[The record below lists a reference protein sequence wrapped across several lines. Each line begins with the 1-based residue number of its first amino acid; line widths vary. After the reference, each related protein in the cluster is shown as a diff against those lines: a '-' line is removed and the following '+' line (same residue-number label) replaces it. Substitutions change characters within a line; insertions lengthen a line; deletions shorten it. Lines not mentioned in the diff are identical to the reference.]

1 MTQSHFYQEETFLTA
16 LIYIIKE
23 ANEILR
29 EERSP
34 TMTIEEKIDSNGRKS
49 KVTSG
54 DLKTN
59 EFIMKRLQEINQ
71 TLSDDNIGFYNI
83 ISEEIAE
90 APFEE
95 RNSRLIDG
103 SWCVDPLD
111 GTADYCNFELET
123 PSYTC
128 NIGLI
133 IDGDPVFGIVSVPE
147 TGVIYYGIKGV
158 GSYKI
163 DDENRILYDGESMYP
178 GRKIQVDPNK
188 DLKADGVR
196 VAASASHL
204 NHETKAFIDS
214 KLNNQ
219 VCKYYA
225 SSLKLCAV
233 AEGEVDIYPRCGPTC
248 EWDTCAADAVVRYAG
263 GGVYIYN
270 PALELDEYRDML
282 KYNKPYLLNPHFI
295 VF

>member
-1 MTQSHFYQEETFLTA
+1 
-16 LIYIIKE
+16 
-23 ANEILR
+23 
-29 EERSP
+29 
-34 TMTIEEKIDSNGRKS
+34 MTIEEKVDSNGRKS

-59 EFIMKRLQEINQ
+59 EFIMKRLQELNQ
-71 TLSDDNIGFYNI
+71 TLADNNVGFYNI

-95 RNSRLIDG
+95 RNGPLIDG
-103 SWCVDPLD
+103 SWSVDPLD
-111 GTADYCNFELET
+111 GTADYCNFDLEN

-133 IDGDPVFGIVSVPE
+133 IDGVPVFGIVSVPE
-147 TGVIYYGIKGV
+147 TGVIYYGIEGV

-163 DDENRILYDGESMYP
+163 DDENNVRYDGETMYP
-178 GRKIQVDPNK
+178 GRRIQVDPNK

-204 NHETKAFIDS
+204 NHETKNFIDS
-214 KLNNQ
+214 KLNNV

-233 AEGEVDIYPRCGPTC
+233 AEGEVDIYPMWT
-248 EWDTCAADAVVRYAG
+248 
-263 GGVYIYN
+263 N
-270 PALELDEYRDML
+270 L
-282 KYNKPYLLNPHFI
+282 
-295 VF
+295 

>member
-1 MTQSHFYQEETFLTA
+1 MAQSHFYQEETFLTT

-34 TMTIEEKIDSNGRKS
+34 NMTIEEKIDSNGRKS

-59 EFIMKRLQEINQ
+59 EFIMKRLQELNQ
-71 TLSDDNIGFYNI
+71 TLADDNVGFYNI

-95 RNSRLIDG
+95 RNSSLIDG

-133 IDGDPVFGIVSVPE
+133 IDGDPSR
-147 TGVIYYGIKGV
+147 
-158 GSYKI
+158 
-163 DDENRILYDGESMYP
+163 NR
-178 GRKIQVDPNK
+178 RN
-188 DLKADGVR
+188 
-196 VAASASHL
+196 
-204 NHETKAFIDS
+204 
-214 KLNNQ
+214 
-219 VCKYYA
+219 
-225 SSLKLCAV
+225 
-233 AEGEVDIYPRCGPTC
+233 
-248 EWDTCAADAVVRYAG
+248 
-263 GGVYIYN
+263 
-270 PALELDEYRDML
+270 
-282 KYNKPYLLNPHFI
+282 LLWY
-295 VF
+295 